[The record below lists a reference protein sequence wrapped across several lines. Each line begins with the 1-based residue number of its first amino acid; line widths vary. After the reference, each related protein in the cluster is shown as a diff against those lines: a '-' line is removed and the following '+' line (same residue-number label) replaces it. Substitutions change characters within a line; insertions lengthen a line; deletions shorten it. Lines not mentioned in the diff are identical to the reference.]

1 MGNLKNLEIEERDM
15 GYRSEVILAVSKE
28 MLPHFMTVLAKNP
41 SVRPMVLEDTTTLN
55 EDYDGDGGWLMHW
68 SGVKWYESFAEVAA
82 IQAFVEDCDAACLE
96 TWQTEHGGP
105 DQSKPHDMNEYEHF
119 RFVRLGEENEDVE
132 DKGEFCYEDICFVR
146 DLSF

>member
-1 MGNLKNLEIEERDM
+1 M
-15 GYRSEVILAVSKE
+15 GYRSEVVLAISKE
-28 MLPHFMTVLAKNP
+28 MVPHFMVTMAKEP
-41 SVRPMVLEDTTTLN
+41 LVRGLVFENTHRLDQ
-55 EDYDGDGGWLMHW
+55 DYDGDGGWLMNW
-68 SGVKWYESFAEVAA
+68 SGIKWYESFPEVAA
-82 IQAFVEDCDAACLE
+82 IQAFVEDCDTSCLE

>member
-1 MGNLKNLEIEERDM
+1 M
-15 GYRSEVILAVSKE
+15 GYRSEVVLAISKE
-28 MLPHFMTVLAKNP
+28 MIPHFMVTMAKEP
-41 SVRPMVLEDTTTLN
+41 LVRALVFEDSDRLDQ
-55 EDYDGDGGWLMHW
+55 DYDGDGGWLMNW
-68 SGVKWYESFAEVAA
+68 TGIKWYDTFPEVAA
-82 IQAFVEDCDAACLE
+82 IQTFVDDCDAACLE

-146 DLSF
+146 DLNF

>member
-1 MGNLKNLEIEERDM
+1 M
-15 GYRSEVILAVSKE
+15 GYRSEVVLAISKE
-28 MLPHFMTVLAKNP
+28 MIPHFMLTMAKEP
-41 SVRPMVLEDTTTLN
+41 AVRGLVFEDTDKLDQ
-55 EDYDGDGGWLMHW
+55 DYDGDGGWLMNW
-68 SGVKWYESFAEVAA
+68 SGIKWYDTFPEVAA
-82 IQAFVEDCDAACLE
+82 IQTFVDDCDAACLE

-146 DLSF
+146 ELNF